1 MLKCCLKIGS
11 AASSP
16 SSSLSKQ
23 LFKLFFKPII
33 LILTS
38 AETRLTG
45 VTHTSVHI
53 PFYVLVMLCSAV
65 LSFLVVIIVIIT
77 IITNWLLC
85 LKMRALEQGLLCLCE
100 SKLYSTLWLLIST
113 NLFYSVVQTLGRPH
127 PLLVTLPPPL
137 LLPPGI

>member
-11 AASSP
+11 SSP

-23 LFKLFFKPII
+23 LFKLFFKSII

-53 PFYVLVMLCSAV
+53 SFYVLVMLCSAV

-85 LKMRALEQGLLCLCE
+85 LKMRALEQGLFCLCE
-100 SKLYSTLWLLIST
+100 SKLYSTLWLLI
-113 NLFYSVVQTLGRPH
+113 
-127 PLLVTLPPPL
+127 
-137 LLPPGI
+137 

>member
-45 VTHTSVHI
+45 VTHTSVRI
-53 PFYVLVMLCSAV
+53 SFYVLVMLCCAFIFS
-65 LSFLVVIIVIIT
+65 SYYCY
-77 IITNWLLC
+77 NHNYH
-85 LKMRALEQGLLCLCE
+85 K
-100 SKLYSTLWLLIST
+100 
-113 NLFYSVVQTLGRPH
+113 
-127 PLLVTLPPPL
+127 LVTMFENAC
-137 LLPPGI
+137 PGARSALSV